1 MANGDGKRQRKQQ
14 RKMNTEVS
22 AELGIETREQ
32 SDARAA
38 KNANAGT
45 QIYRRS
51 KDSSDQ

>member
-14 RKMNTEVS
+14 
-22 AELGIETREQ
+22 REQ